1 MAGKLFLISAPSGA
15 GKTTIVREVI
25 ERYGAHYDLERV
37 VTYTS
42 KKPRVDELPGIDY
55 HFLTSEDFEVK
66 INQGF
71 FMEWSGA
78 YGSYYGSPRDVL
90 AKMASGKSYLLII
103 DRVGAEQILAKYPE
117 VVGIWLYT
125 KSIQDLQQRLE
136 NRNTESAE
144 HIKRR
149 LIRAHEEIIAE
160 IARPI
165 YKYHVLNHDLEIAV
179 NRVFT
184 ILKRELF

>member
-15 GKTTIVREVI
+15 GKTTLVREVI
-25 ERYGAHYDLERV
+25 ERYGTHYDLERV
-37 VTYTS
+37 ITYTS
-42 KKPRVDELPGIDY
+42 KKPRVNELPGIDY
-55 HFLTSEDFEVK
+55 HFLSPQDFEAK

-78 YGSYYGSPRDVL
+78 YESYYGSPRDILVKL
-90 AKMASGKSYLLII
+90 ALGKSFLLII
-103 DRVGAEQILAKYPE
+103 DRVGAEQILIKYPE
-117 VVGIWLYT
+117 AVGIWLYT
-125 KSIQDLQQRLE
+125 KSIQDLQQRLKE
-136 NRNTESAE
+136 RNTESIE
-144 HIKRR
+144 HIQRR
-149 LIRAHEEIIAE
+149 MVRAHEEIIAE
-160 IARPI
+160 FNMPI